1 MQTLNHWL
9 TALGEDALKEAMQ
22 MVEEGKVRPV
32 SHFTDRMATV
42 HIAGFGQPVSIN
54 SEGYARCYCAQF
66 HERHACIHVVA
77 AAAYLT
83 RSGIWDQMAR
93 KAALNRGGDLL
104 RAVDE
109 ARIVTGT
116 PRLEITLRLRA
127 EDRLGVSLRVGGD
140 RLYVVQSIPKLLK
153 AMQDGRPLEFG
164 KNFTLKPDEMRF
176 EPDDEAVLR
185 CLGAYWSVR
194 DFGGSKEEEKE
205 TVLPLQLKRELLGA
219 LEHTDF
225 ILETE
230 DSRQLQHGIA
240 EKPLTLDFTVTGS
253 SRELS
258 IDAAWNRDVVPVTPD
273 FAYAFSEGALCRV
286 PAAQQPVF
294 RALRSQL
301 RMGTASYRYGG
312 GELQRAVS
320 ELLPMLRLA
329 GTVDVDAAIR
339 RRLVTEELRPAVY
352 LDLDGRAIAARV
364 SFGYGAVSVNPF
376 GEEQKDAVRREG
388 WLVRDIAGERR
399 VLETLSGM
407 GFRAGGGGMTLRG
420 EDAQYDFITGG
431 VQRLQERCEVYLSN
445 EFRRVSPRRLRMGMS
460 MRLNAGKLEL
470 SFPDEE
476 ATPEMLAI
484 LEAIDRRKRYFRLK
498 DGSFIDLTGMEEWRE
513 VAHAV
518 TEAGEKDAG
527 TLADRGVVELNTY
540 RGFYL
545 HSLLDGV
552 RQSVTEDD
560 GLADAMRA
568 LDGDED
574 ENVAMP
580 AGLALR
586 GYQQRGFH
594 WLMTLDRLRMG
605 GVLADDMGL
614 GKTVQIIAVLKAARA
629 KDQIS
634 LIVAPTSLVYNWLS
648 ELNRFAPELSVM
660 VVSGTAQQRAAQL
673 HHAAKAK
680 DIDVLITSYPLIRRD
695 IEAMR
700 AMRFRF
706 AILDEAQHIK
716 NVGSVGAKAVKL
728 LQAQTRF
735 ALTGT
740 PMENGTGELW
750 SIFDFV
756 LPGYLMSYR
765 AFLHTYQDNANL
777 DDLRMRIRP
786 FLLRRLKKD
795 VLTELPDKLETR
807 LTAQL
812 TPEQERVYQA
822 SLTRLRDR
830 VYRVM
835 DEKGLN
841 RGRIEVLSA
850 ITELRQICCHPA
862 LVMSDYAGSAGK
874 VELLLDILPGAI
886 ASGHRILL
894 FSQFTSML
902 RILRRR
908 LEEAGYTCL
917 YLDGSTPGETRLDLT
932 ARFNAG
938 EGQVFLISLKAG
950 GTGLNLTGAD
960 MVIHYDPWWNPA
972 AEDQATDRAHRIGQ
986 TRVVEVIR
994 LVTHGTIEEQVVELG
1009 QRKKELFDQLITPG
1023 EELVTSLTEREVRE
1037 LFG

>member
-9 TALGEDALKEAMQ
+9 TALGEDALKEARQ
-22 MVEEGKVRPV
+22 MVEDGKVRSV
-32 SHFTDRMATV
+32 SHFTERMATMY
-42 HIAGFGQPVSIN
+42 IAGFGQPVSIN
-54 SEGYARCYCAQF
+54 SDGYARCYCEQF
-66 HERHACIHVVA
+66 REKHACIHVVA

-83 RSGIWDQMAR
+83 RSGIWEQMAR
-93 KAALNRGGDLL
+93 KAELNRGGDLL

-109 ARIVTGT
+109 ARVETGT
-116 PRLEITLRLRA
+116 PRLELTLTLSA
-127 EDRLGVSLRVGGD
+127 EKQLSASLRVGMD
-140 RLYVVQSIPKLLK
+140 RMYIVQSIPRLLL
-153 AMQDGRPLEFG
+153 AMQEGRPLEFG
-164 KNFTLKPDEMRF
+164 KNFTLKPAEMRF
-176 EPDDEAVLR
+176 APEDEAVLR
-185 CLGAYWSVR
+185 VLGAFWSAR
-194 DFGGSKEEEKE
+194 DFKGDKREEKE
-205 TVLPLQLKRELLGA
+205 TVLPLMLMRELLRA
-219 LEHTDF
+219 LETTEF
-225 ILETE
+225 ILCTPTT
-230 DSRQLQHGIA
+230 RRVQHGIA
-240 EKPLTLDFTVTGS
+240 EKALAMDFTVTGS
-253 SRELS
+253 SRELC
-258 IDAAWNRDVVPVTPD
+258 IDAVWNRDVKPVTPD
-273 FAYAFSEGALCRV
+273 FAFAFTGGEICRV
-286 PAAQQPVF
+286 PKAQQAVF
-294 RALRSQL
+294 RALKDQL
-301 RMGTASYRYGG
+301 PLGRASYRYGEK
-312 GELQRAVS
+312 ELHRAVS
-320 ELLPMLRLA
+320 ELLPVLHLA
-329 GTVDVDAAIR
+329 GTVDIDAAIR
-339 RRLVTEELRPAVY
+339 RRLIREELKPAVY
-352 LDLDGRAIAARV
+352 LDMDGRLILARV
-364 SFGYGAVSVNPF
+364 SFGYGAASVDPF
-376 GEEQKDAVRREG
+376 AEAPKEAVRREG

-399 VLETLSGM
+399 VLGALNGM

-420 EDAQYDFITGG
+420 EDAQYAFITEG
-431 VQRLQERCEVYLSN
+431 VQRLQEQCEVYLSN
-445 EFRRVSPRRLRMGMS
+445 EFRRVSPRRLRMGLS
-460 MRLNAGKLEL
+460 VRLNAGKLEL
-470 SFPDEE
+470 SFPDDP

-498 DGSFIDLTGMEEWRE
+498 DGSFIDLTGLEEWRE

-518 TEAGEKDAG
+518 TEAEEKDAK
-527 TLADRGVVELNTY
+527 TLAERGVIELNTY
-540 RGFYL
+540 RSFYM
-545 HSLLDGV
+545 HSLLEGV
-552 RQSVTEDD
+552 GAGAAEDA
-560 GLADAMRA
+560 GLAEAMRA
-568 LDGDED
+568 LDADADET
-574 ENVAMP
+574 VTMP
-580 AGLALR
+580 DGLALR

-614 GKTVQIIAVLKAARA
+614 GKTVQVIAVLKATRT
-629 KDQIS
+629 KGEPS

-660 VVSGTAQQRAAQL
+660 VISGGAQQRTAQL
-673 HHAAKAK
+673 DHVARAK

-700 AMRFRF
+700 EMRFRF

-716 NVGSVGAKAVKL
+716 NAGSVGARAVKQ
-728 LQAQTRF
+728 LQAHTRF

-756 LPGYLMSYR
+756 LPGYLMSYH
-765 AFLHTYQDNANL
+765 AFLHTYQDNGNL

-812 TPEQERVYQA
+812 TPEQEQVYQA

-835 DEKGLN
+835 DEKGLS

-862 LVMSDYAGSAGK
+862 LVMSDYAGSSGK
-874 VELLLDILPGAI
+874 VELLLDVLPGAI
-886 ASGHRILL
+886 AGGHRILL

-917 YLDGSTPGETRLDLT
+917 YLDGSTPSEARLDLT
-932 ARFNAG
+932 SRFNAG

-986 TRVVEVIR
+986 TRKVEVIR

-1023 EELVTSLTEREVRE
+1023 EELVTSLSEREVRE